1 CGACDGTGWVVPS
14 SLHTHSPL
22 VRTWVLMAGA
32 YTLGSSQM
40 SPSTASAGMV
50 ACPTHMTGPATLGLV
65 VAGAVT
71 TAGNMARSLMSA
83 LVSSASWS
91 PLTSAMVWVWST
103 LALAASSSSKSSVK
117 SASV

>member
-22 VRTWVLMAGA
+22 VSTWVLMAGA

-40 SPSTASAGMV
+40 SPSTASAGV
-50 ACPTHMTGPATLGLV
+50 VECPTHMTGPATLGLV

-71 TAGNMARSLMSA
+71 TAGNKARSLMLALVSSAAVSA

-91 PLTSAMVWVWST
+91 P
-103 LALAASSSSKSSVK
+103 
-117 SASV
+117 